1 MNIRVFMYTRVELM
15 SDYTILIY
23 MILVSYLIFK
33 FMAASNLTHLI

>member
-1 MNIRVFMYTRVELM
+1 MLNHVDLM